1 MITELGFNGYELRI
15 KHGKGWI
22 IFQDGLSRPKCKDVP
37 AWNTTCG
44 RFEYMLV
51 QSPVARLPNMKVL
64 GSRSWCLFPSS
75 IVALNSD
82 MWCLATRVKPQP
94 EAIQCGFALCEGLDV
109 HGSLARYV
117 MMGLEASHC
126 GRGVS
131 HIYVYL
137 YVFICIDYVYRYI
150 LLDACVGT
158 YAFIYC
164 TYHFLIFMHM
174 CQYYH
179 NYSYLQTYLH
189 PLVHAQRANW
199 KRLRGICFEASTA
212 ILVMRP
218 NHTK

>member
-1 MITELGFNGYELRI
+1 
-15 KHGKGWI
+15 
-22 IFQDGLSRPKCKDVP
+22 
-37 AWNTTCG
+37 
-44 RFEYMLV
+44 
-51 QSPVARLPNMKVL
+51 
-64 GSRSWCLFPSS
+64 
-75 IVALNSD
+75 
-82 MWCLATRVKPQP
+82 
-94 EAIQCGFALCEGLDV
+94 
-109 HGSLARYV
+109 
-117 MMGLEASHC
+117 MGLEASDC

-174 CQYYH
+174 CQYYC